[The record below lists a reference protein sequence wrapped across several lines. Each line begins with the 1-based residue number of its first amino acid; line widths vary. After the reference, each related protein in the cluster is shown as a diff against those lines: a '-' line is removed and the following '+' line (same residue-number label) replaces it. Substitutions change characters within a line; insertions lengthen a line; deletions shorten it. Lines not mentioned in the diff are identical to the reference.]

1 MAIPRSNTNKRGCS
15 APRPAKWGS
24 SSSGPTTRVGQA
36 GDSES
41 AAWQELRGS
50 WQGRRSPTLPSP
62 AVPAMHQTRPETR
75 GFGAALGWQRR
86 HSPAAHQARGDKNPR
101 GVVRRQDLC
110 VKGSPHARKGT
121 GHTSGDRGLPWILN
135 GRQTLFLIPQL
146 LSS

>member
-1 MAIPRSNTNKRGCS
+1 MQRSTASKVGEQFLRPDNQGGPSRGLRERGL
-15 APRPAKWGS
+15 AGAE
-24 SSSGPTTRVGQA
+24 VQLAGQ
-36 GDSES
+36 EVPH
-41 AAWQELRGS
+41 
-50 WQGRRSPTLPSP
+50 SPFTGC
-62 AVPAMHQTRPETR
+62 AAMHQTRPETR

-86 HSPAAHQARGDKNPR
+86 HSPAAHQAHGDKSPR

-135 GRQTLFLIPQL
+135 GRQTLFLIPQP